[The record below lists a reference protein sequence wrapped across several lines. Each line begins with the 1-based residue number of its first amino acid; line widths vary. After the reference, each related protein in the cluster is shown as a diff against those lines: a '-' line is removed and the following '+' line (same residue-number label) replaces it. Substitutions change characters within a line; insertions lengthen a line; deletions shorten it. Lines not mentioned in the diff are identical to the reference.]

1 MKKKN
6 NNIDLLNF
14 TNNLCYIFNKK
25 IKMKKV
31 IFNKQFLSIFKK
43 LFLLNIYIDEY
54 YDDFFLAKYNV
65 LKTFWCHIYIY
76 IYTYLYKIQN
86 TNKKFI

>member
-25 IKMKKV
+25 IKMKKF
-31 IFNKQFLSIFKK
+31 IFNKRFLSIFKK

-54 YDDFFLAKYNV
+54 YDDLFLAKYNV
-65 LKTFWCHIYIY
+65 LKTF
-76 IYTYLYKIQN
+76 
-86 TNKKFI
+86 

>member
-1 MKKKN
+1 MKKKT

-65 LKTFWCHIYIY
+65 LKIF
-76 IYTYLYKIQN
+76 
-86 TNKKFI
+86 